1 MKITTYVELTPA
13 QEKTISAPETVTVR
27 TALVK
32 PAVVVTIRTFAA
44 QEVKITI
51 AADGGIDNVEVQYDS
66 L

>member
-1 MKITTYVELTPA
+1 MKITTYVELTSA
-13 QEKTISAPETVTVR
+13 QEKTLEALETVTVR

-32 PAVVVTIRTFAA
+32 PAVVAIIRTFAA

-51 AADGGIDNVEVQYDS
+51 AADGGIEDVEVQYDS

>member
-13 QEKTISAPETVTVR
+13 QEKTISALETVTVR

-51 AADGGIDNVEVQYDS
+51 AADGGIDNVEFRYDS

>member
-13 QEKTISAPETVTVR
+13 QEKTISALETVTVR

-44 QEVKITI
+44 QEIKITI

>member
-1 MKITTYVELTPA
+1 MKITSYVELTPV
-13 QEKTISAPETVTVR
+13 QEKTIEALETVNVR

-32 PAVVVTIRTFAA
+32 PAVVATIRTFVA

-51 AADGGIDNVEVQYDS
+51 AADGGIEDVEVQYDS